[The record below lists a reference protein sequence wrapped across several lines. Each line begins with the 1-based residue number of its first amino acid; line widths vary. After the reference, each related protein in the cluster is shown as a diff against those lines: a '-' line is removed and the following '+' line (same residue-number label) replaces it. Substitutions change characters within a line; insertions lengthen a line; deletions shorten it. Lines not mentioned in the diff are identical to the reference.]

1 MNTHLFDTGTVAFER
16 DVLQA
21 SQKVPVLVDFW
32 APWCAPC
39 RVLKP
44 ILEKLAGEYQG
55 RFLLAKVNSDE
66 HPQLSARFGVRGI
79 PNVKAFVDGK
89 LADEFTGAL
98 PESGVRAFIDRLIPT
113 PGEKLRRT
121 ARALVTQGDFD
132 AAERQLR
139 SALELEPD
147 YHALR
152 LDLVELLLAKN
163 SQAEADALFAPIP
176 ERERDERADRLYS
189 MLALWKKSQQLPAI
203 EELEARLAANPDD
216 LESRL
221 ALGER
226 LFADALRASLAVL
239 QVVPIAAPCAPARA
253 DGRGVQSRRRSGRTG
268 ERVSQLLARAL
279 LTGFLARRR
288 PSRATRQP
296 KSHTSAS
303 CR

>member
-1 MNTHLFDTGTVAFER
+1 MNTYSFDTGTEAFEH

-39 RVLKP
+39 RALKP
-44 ILEKLAGEYQG
+44 ILEKLVGEYQG

-66 HPQLSARFGVRGI
+66 HPQLSASCGVRGI

-121 ARALVTQGDFD
+121 AGALVTQGDFD
-132 AAERQLR
+132 EAERHLR
-139 SALELEPD
+139 SAVEIEPAN
-147 YHALR
+147 HAVR

-163 SQAEADALFAPIP
+163 SYAEADEMFAPIP
-176 ERERDERADRLYS
+176 ERERDERADKLYS
-189 MLALWKKSQQLPAI
+189 ALALWKRSQQLPAI
-203 EELEARLAANPDD
+203 GELEAKLAANPDD
-216 LESRL
+216 LPSRL

-226 LFADALRASLAVL
+226 LIADKRYEPALAALL
-239 QVVPIAAPCAPARA
+239 QVVRR
-253 DGRGVQSRRRSGRTG
+253 DRGALRTG
-268 ERVSQLLARAL
+268 ARKLMVEVFNLAEDQAGLVSEYRKLLAGAL
-279 LTGFLARRR
+279 Y
-288 PSRATRQP
+288 
-296 KSHTSAS
+296 
-303 CR
+303 

>member
-1 MNTHLFDTGTVAFER
+1 MNTHTFDTGVESFER

-55 RFLLAKVNSDE
+55 RFLLAKVDSDE

-98 PESGVRAFIDRLIPT
+98 PESRVRAFIDRLIPT

-121 ARALVTQGDFD
+121 ARALVAQGDFD
-132 AAERQLR
+132 EAERHLR
-139 SALELEPD
+139 SALEIEPAN
-147 YHALR
+147 HGVR

-163 SQAEADALFAPIP
+163 NHAEADEMFAPIP
-176 ERERDERADRLYS
+176 ERERDERAERLYS
-189 MLALWKKSQQLPAI
+189 VLALWKRSQQLPAL

-216 LESRL
+216 LPARL

-226 LFADALRASLAVL
+226 LVADKRYEPALAALL
-239 QVVPIAAPCAPARA
+239 QVVRRDRGALRTSARKLMVEVFKLAEDQAAL
-253 DGRGVQSRRRSGRTG
+253 
-268 ERVSQLLARAL
+268 VSEYRKLLAGAL
-279 LTGFLARRR
+279 Y
-288 PSRATRQP
+288 
-296 KSHTSAS
+296 
-303 CR
+303 

>member
-1 MNTHLFDTGTVAFER
+1 MNTYSFETGTEAFER

-21 SQKVPVLVDFW
+21 SAKVPVLVDFW

-113 PGEKLRRT
+113 PGEKLRRA
-121 ARALVTQGDFD
+121 ARALVAQGDFD
-132 AAERQLR
+132 QAERHLR
-139 SALELEPD
+139 TALELEPAN
-147 YHALR
+147 HALR

-163 SQAEADALFAPIP
+163 SHAEAEALFAPIP
-176 ERERDERADRLYS
+176 ERERDERADKLYS
-189 MLALWKKSQQLPAI
+189 LLALWKKSQDLPSMA
-203 EELEARLAANPDD
+203 ELESRLAANPDD
-216 LESRL
+216 FESRL

-226 LFADALRASLAVL
+226 LIADKRYEPALAALLEVVRRDRGALRSSARKLMVEVFNLAEDQAEL
-239 QVVPIAAPCAPARA
+239 
-253 DGRGVQSRRRSGRTG
+253 
-268 ERVSQLLARAL
+268 VSSYRKLLAGAL
-279 LTGFLARRR
+279 Y
-288 PSRATRQP
+288 
-296 KSHTSAS
+296 
-303 CR
+303 

>member
-1 MNTHLFDTGTVAFER
+1 MNTHSFDTGTEAFER
-16 DVLQA
+16 DVLKA
-21 SQKVPVLVDFW
+21 SEKVPVLVDFW

-39 RVLKP
+39 RALKP

-113 PGEKLRRT
+113 PAEKLRRT

-132 AAERQLR
+132 EAERHLR
-139 SALELEPD
+139 SALALEPAN
-147 YHALR
+147 HALR

-163 SQAEADALFAPIP
+163 SHAEADALIAPIP

-189 MLALWKKSQQLPAI
+189 VLAFWKKSQQLPAL

-216 LESRL
+216 LPARL

-226 LFADALRASLAVL
+226 LVADKRYEPALESLL
-239 QVVPIAAPCAPARA
+239 QVVRKDRGALRTSARKLMVEVFNLA
-253 DGRGVQSRRRSGRTG
+253 EGQAGL
-268 ERVSQLLARAL
+268 VSEFRKLLAGAL
-279 LTGFLARRR
+279 Y
-288 PSRATRQP
+288 
-296 KSHTSAS
+296 
-303 CR
+303 

>member
-1 MNTHLFDTGTVAFER
+1 MNTYSFDTGLETFER

-39 RVLKP
+39 RALKP

-66 HPQLSARFGVRGI
+66 HPQLSAQFGVRGI

-89 LADEFTGAL
+89 LVDEFTGAL
-98 PESGVRAFIDRLIPT
+98 PETGVRAFIDHLIPT

-132 AAERQLR
+132 EAERHLR
-139 SALELEPD
+139 SALELEPAN
-147 YHALR
+147 HAVR
-152 LDLVELLLAKN
+152 LDLVEMLLTKN
-163 SQAEADALFAPIP
+163 SHAEADALFAPIP

-189 MLALWKKSQQLPAI
+189 VLELWKKRQKLPPI
-203 EELEARLAANPDD
+203 EQLEATLAANPDD
-216 LESRL
+216 LSARL

-226 LFADALRASLAVL
+226 LV
-239 QVVPIAAPCAPARA
+239 A
-253 DGRGVQSRRRSGRTG
+253 DGRFEPALAALLEVVRRDRGALRTSARKLMVEVFNLAEDQAG
-268 ERVSQLLARAL
+268 LVSEYRKLLAGAL
-279 LTGFLARRR
+279 Y
-288 PSRATRQP
+288 
-296 KSHTSAS
+296 
-303 CR
+303 

>member
-1 MNTHLFDTGTVAFER
+1 MNTYTFDTGTEAFER

-21 SQKVPVLVDFW
+21 SEKVPVLVDFW

-66 HPQLSARFGVRGI
+66 HPQLSAQFGVRGI

-132 AAERQLR
+132 EAERHLR
-139 SALELEPD
+139 SALELEPAN
-147 YHALR
+147 HAVR

-163 SQAEADALFAPIP
+163 SHAEADEMFAPIP

-189 MLALWKKSQQLPAI
+189 VLAFWKKSQQLPSIA
-203 EELEARLAANPDD
+203 ELQAKLAANPDD
-216 LESRL
+216 LASLL

-226 LFADALRASLAVL
+226 LV
-239 QVVPIAAPCAPARA
+239 A
-253 DGRGVQSRRRSGRTG
+253 DGRYEPALAALLDVVRRDRGALRTSARKLMVDVFSLAEDQDG
-268 ERVSQLLARAL
+268 LVSEYRKLLAGAL
-279 LTGFLARRR
+279 Y
-288 PSRATRQP
+288 
-296 KSHTSAS
+296 
-303 CR
+303 

>member
-1 MNTHLFDTGTVAFER
+1 MNTHSFDTGTETFER

-21 SQKVPVLVDFW
+21 SEKVPVLVDFW

-39 RVLKP
+39 RALKP

-66 HPQLSARFGVRGI
+66 HPKLSASMGVRGI

-89 LADEFTGAL
+89 MVDEFTGAL

-121 ARALVTQGDFD
+121 ARALVSQGDFD
-132 AAERQLR
+132 EAERHLR
-139 SALELEPD
+139 NGLELEPGN
-147 YHALR
+147 HALR

-163 SQAEADALFAPIP
+163 SQAEAEEIFAPIP

-189 MLALWKKSQQLPAI
+189 VLAFWKKSQQLPAVA
-203 EELEARLAANPDD
+203 ELEAKLAANPDD
-216 LESRL
+216 LPSRL

-226 LFADALRASLAVL
+226 LVADRRYEPALAALLEVVRKDRGALR
-239 QVVPIAAPCAPARA
+239 
-253 DGRGVQSRRRSGRTG
+253 
-268 ERVSQLLARAL
+268 
-279 LTGFLARRR
+279 
-288 PSRATRQP
+288 
-296 KSHTSAS
+296 TSARKLMVEVFNLAEDQPELVS
-303 CR
+303 DYRKRLAGALY

>member
-1 MNTHLFDTGTVAFER
+1 MTTYSFDTGTEAFER

-21 SQKVPVLVDFW
+21 STSVPVLVDFW

-39 RVLKP
+39 RALKP

-66 HPQLSARFGVRGI
+66 HPQLSAQFGVRGI

-132 AAERQLR
+132 EAERHLR
-139 SALELEPD
+139 SALELEPAN
-147 YHALR
+147 HALR

-163 SQAEADALFAPIP
+163 SHAEADALFAPIP
-176 ERERDERADRLYS
+176 ERERDERADKLYS
-189 MLALWKKSQQLPAI
+189 VLALWKRSQQLPALDV
-203 EELEARLAANPDD
+203 LEARLAAHPDD
-216 LESRL
+216 LPSRL

-226 LFADALRASLAVL
+226 LIAGKRYEPALAALLEVVRRDRGALRTSARKLMVEVFNLAEDQAGL
-239 QVVPIAAPCAPARA
+239 
-253 DGRGVQSRRRSGRTG
+253 
-268 ERVSQLLARAL
+268 VSEYRKLLAGAL
-279 LTGFLARRR
+279 Y
-288 PSRATRQP
+288 
-296 KSHTSAS
+296 
-303 CR
+303 

>member
-1 MNTHLFDTGTVAFER
+1 MIAFSFDTATESFER

-66 HPQLSARFGVRGI
+66 HPQLSARFGVRSI

-132 AAERQLR
+132 EAERHLR
-139 SALELEPD
+139 SALEIEPAN
-147 YHALR
+147 HGVR

-163 SQAEADALFAPIP
+163 SHAEADEMFAPIP

-189 MLALWKKSQQLPAI
+189 VLAFWKKSRQLPPI
-203 EELEARLAANPDD
+203 EELEAKLAANPDD
-216 LESRL
+216 LPSLL

-226 LFADALRASLAVL
+226 LVADRRYEPALAALL
-239 QVVPIAAPCAPARA
+239 QVVRKDRGALRTSARKLMVEVFKLA
-253 DGRGVQSRRRSGRTG
+253 EDQAGL
-268 ERVSQLLARAL
+268 VSEYRKLLAGAL
-279 LTGFLARRR
+279 Y
-288 PSRATRQP
+288 
-296 KSHTSAS
+296 
-303 CR
+303 

>member
-1 MNTHLFDTGTVAFER
+1 MTTYSFDTATESFEN
-16 DVLQA
+16 DVLKA
-21 SQKVPVLVDFW
+21 SERVPVLVDFW

-39 RVLKP
+39 RALTP

-132 AAERQLR
+132 EAERHLR
-139 SALELEPD
+139 RAVELEPAN
-147 YHALR
+147 HAVR

-163 SQAEADALFAPIP
+163 SHAEADALFAPIP

-189 MLALWKKSQQLPAI
+189 ALALWKRSQQLPAL
-203 EELEARLAANPDD
+203 EELEAKLAANPDD
-216 LESRL
+216 LPSRL

-226 LFADALRASLAVL
+226 LIADKRYGPALAALL
-239 QVVPIAAPCAPARA
+239 QVVRRDRGALRTSARKLMVEVFNLA
-253 DGRGVQSRRRSGRTG
+253 EDQAGL
-268 ERVSQLLARAL
+268 VSEYRKLLAGAL
-279 LTGFLARRR
+279 Y
-288 PSRATRQP
+288 
-296 KSHTSAS
+296 
-303 CR
+303 

>member
-1 MNTHLFDTGTVAFER
+1 MNTHSFDTGTEAFER

-39 RVLKP
+39 RALKP
-44 ILEKLAGEYQG
+44 ILEKLSGEYQG
-55 RFLLAKVNSDE
+55 KFLLAKVDSDE

-121 ARALVTQGDFD
+121 ARVLVTQGACDE
-132 AAERQLR
+132 AERHLR
-139 SALELEPD
+139 SALDLEPAN
-147 YHALR
+147 HAVR
-152 LDLVELLLAKN
+152 LDLVELLLANN
-163 SQAEADALFAPIP
+163 SHAEADAMFAPIP

-189 MLALWKKSQQLPAI
+189 VLAFWKKSQQLPAI
-203 EELEARLAANPDD
+203 EELEAKLAANPDD
-216 LESRL
+216 LPSLL

-226 LFADALRASLAVL
+226 LVADKRFEPALASLL
-239 QVVPIAAPCAPARA
+239 EVVRKDRGTLRTSARKLMVEVFNLA
-253 DGRGVQSRRRSGRTG
+253 QDQAGLVIQYRK
-268 ERVSQLLARAL
+268 LLAGAL
-279 LTGFLARRR
+279 Y
-288 PSRATRQP
+288 
-296 KSHTSAS
+296 
-303 CR
+303 

>member
-1 MNTHLFDTGTVAFER
+1 MNAYSFDTATDSFER

-44 ILEKLAGEYQG
+44 IMEKLAGEYQG
-55 RFLLAKVNSDE
+55 KFLLAKVNSDE

-132 AAERQLR
+132 EAERHLR
-139 SALELEPD
+139 SALELEPAN
-147 YHALR
+147 HALR

-163 SQAEADALFAPIP
+163 SHAEADEVFSPIP

-189 MLALWKKSQQLPAI
+189 ALALWKRSQQLPAI
-203 EELEARLAANPDD
+203 GELEAKLAANPDD
-216 LESRL
+216 LPSRL

-226 LFADALRASLAVL
+226 LL
-239 QVVPIAAPCAPARA
+239 A
-253 DGRGVQSRRRSGRTG
+253 DGRYEPALAALLEVVRKDRGALRTSARKLMV
-268 ERVSQLLARAL
+268 EVFNLAADQAELVSEYRKLLAGAL
-279 LTGFLARRR
+279 Y
-288 PSRATRQP
+288 
-296 KSHTSAS
+296 
-303 CR
+303 

>member
-1 MNTHLFDTGTVAFER
+1 MNTHSFDTGTETFER
-16 DVLQA
+16 DVLKA
-21 SQKVPVLVDFW
+21 SEKLPVLVDFW

-98 PESGVRAFIDRLIPT
+98 PEAGVRAFIDRLIPT

-121 ARALVTQGDFD
+121 ARALVAQGDFD
-132 AAERQLR
+132 EAERHLR
-139 SALELEPD
+139 SALELEPGN
-147 YHALR
+147 HAVR

-163 SQAEADALFAPIP
+163 SQAEADEVFAPIP
-176 ERERDERADRLYS
+176 ERERDERADRLFAV
-189 MLALWKKSQQLPAI
+189 LALWKKSQQLPALD
-203 EELEARLAANPDD
+203 ELEARLAVNPED
-216 LESRL
+216 LQTRL

-226 LFADALRASLAVL
+226 LVAENRFEPALAALLEVVRKDPGALRTSARKLMVEVFNLAEGDAELVNKY
-239 QVVPIAAPCAPARA
+239 RK
-253 DGRGVQSRRRSGRTG
+253 
-268 ERVSQLLARAL
+268 LLAGAL
-279 LTGFLARRR
+279 Y
-288 PSRATRQP
+288 
-296 KSHTSAS
+296 
-303 CR
+303 

>member
-1 MNTHLFDTGTVAFER
+1 MNTHSFDTGTEAFER

-39 RVLKP
+39 RALKP

-55 RFLLAKVNSDE
+55 RFLLARVDSDE
-66 HPQLSARFGVRGI
+66 HPQLSARFGVRSI

-132 AAERQLR
+132 EAERHLR
-139 SALELEPD
+139 SALELEPAN
-147 YHALR
+147 HAVR

-163 SQAEADALFAPIP
+163 SHAEADEMIAPIP

-189 MLALWKKSQQLPAI
+189 VLAFWKKSQQLPAI
-203 EELEARLAANPDD
+203 GELEAKLAANPDD
-216 LESRL
+216 LRSLL

-226 LFADALRASLAVL
+226 LVADRRYEPALAALLEVVRKDRGALRTSARKLMVEVFSLAEDQAGL
-239 QVVPIAAPCAPARA
+239 
-253 DGRGVQSRRRSGRTG
+253 
-268 ERVSQLLARAL
+268 VSEYRKLLAGAL
-279 LTGFLARRR
+279 Y
-288 PSRATRQP
+288 
-296 KSHTSAS
+296 
-303 CR
+303 